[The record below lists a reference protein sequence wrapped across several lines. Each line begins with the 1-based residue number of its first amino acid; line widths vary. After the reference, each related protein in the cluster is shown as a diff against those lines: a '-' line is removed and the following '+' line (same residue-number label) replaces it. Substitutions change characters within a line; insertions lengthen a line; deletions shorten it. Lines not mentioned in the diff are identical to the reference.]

1 MTLTVQ
7 NASATLVE
15 IIKNV
20 AKLDGAQVKIS
31 RAKKSAS
38 APDYSEKF
46 VEKILYE
53 INNIDKQIENGT
65 IKKYKNMDEYEKAH
79 GL

>member
-31 RAKKSAS
+31 CAKKSAS
-38 APDYSEKF
+38 EYDYNEKY
-46 VEKILYE
+46 VEKILNE
-53 INNIDKQIENGT
+53 MNDIDKQIENGT
-65 IKKYKNMDEYEKAH
+65 IKKYKNMDEYEKAY